1 MAINPSSESGL
12 EPVYDSSVPLTAEW
26 VRAADSSPSS
36 GLEGLQVTETIE
48 YNFVALPP
56 APPRRPE
63 ALLEWEPEESRLGLT
78 PWSLGGLIFF
88 MLANGAI
95 LWHQWGTSAPVT
107 PLQELSALPPW
118 QSASDLGD
126 WGKSTQEPLHL
137 KNLSGLKPPPP
148 SPPVVPPSPS
158 LAPPASRVK
167 LAPRLVPPPPLPSLP
182 LAQQIVPPPPKIVK
196 TPPKVAIMP
205 PVAVRPASSGL
216 PSPPP
221 WQAPA
226 GLAQPVAP
234 IQGNPPIEVVGAPLV
249 SPAPEGSAPLDSSS
263 LVEPPPSFNHQ
274 TRQRLLKIQNQGLD
288 ALNGEGEATRTQQ
301 LIQEL
306 ESLNQA
312 Q

>member
-1 MAINPSSESGL
+1 MAINPSSESVL
-12 EPVYDSSVPLTAEW
+12 EPVHDSSTPLTAEW
-26 VRAADSSPSS
+26 VSAVDSSPTSDP
-36 GLEGLQVTETIE
+36 EGLQVTETIE

-63 ALLEWEPEESRLGLT
+63 ALLEWEPEENSLGLT

-95 LWHQWGTSAPVT
+95 LWHQWGNSPPVT

-118 QSASDLGD
+118 QSASDLGS
-126 WGKSTQEPLHL
+126 WGELTPEPLHL
-137 KNLSGLKPPPP
+137 KNLSGLKPPPS
-148 SPPVVPPSPS
+148 SPEVAPPSPS
-158 LAPPASRVK
+158 LVPPVSRVK

-182 LAQQIVPPPPKIVK
+182 LANQIVPPLPKIVK
-196 TPPKVAIMP
+196 TPPKLALMP
-205 PVAVRPASSGL
+205 PVAVRPASLRL

-221 WQAPA
+221 WQAPSS
-226 GLAQPVAP
+226 GAQPVAP
-234 IQGNPPIEVVGAPLV
+234 VQGNPPIEVVGAPLA
-249 SPAPEGSAPLDSSS
+249 SPAPENSPPPDTSS
-263 LVEPPPSFNHQ
+263 LVESPPSFNHQ
-274 TRQRLLKIQNQGLD
+274 TRQRLLKIHNQGLD
-288 ALNGEGEATRTQQ
+288 SLTGEGEATRTQQ

>member
-1 MAINPSSESGL
+1 
-12 EPVYDSSVPLTAEW
+12 
-26 VRAADSSPSS
+26 
-36 GLEGLQVTETIE
+36 
-48 YNFVALPP
+48 
-56 APPRRPE
+56 
-63 ALLEWEPEESRLGLT
+63 
-78 PWSLGGLIFF
+78 
-88 MLANGAI
+88 
-95 LWHQWGTSAPVT
+95 
-107 PLQELSALPPW
+107 
-118 QSASDLGD
+118 
-126 WGKSTQEPLHL
+126 
-137 KNLSGLKPPPP
+137 
-148 SPPVVPPSPS
+148 
-158 LAPPASRVK
+158 
-167 LAPRLVPPPPLPSLP
+167 
-182 LAQQIVPPPPKIVK
+182 
-196 TPPKVAIMP
+196 MP

-274 TRQRLLKIQNQGLD
+274 TRQRLLKIHNQGLD